1 MKKSRTVI
9 RRRQSESPALRHLP
23 LVDILV
29 DAPAELQ
36 ELVVQSGLKVLEA
49 MLEEDRVA
57 VCGPRYAHPPER
69 RASGA
74 GHAPSEVVLGGR
86 KVALR
91 RPRVRHAGQEV
102 ALPTFRA
109 FAADDPLNRRVVEQ
123 MLVGVATR
131 QYGRSLEP
139 LGPDVRTRGTSKSAV
154 SRRFVAQTQAQLDA
168 WRATPLADLDLAV
181 LLLDGVHV
189 GHHCIVV
196 ALGIDVTG
204 QKHALG
210 VWEGST
216 ENTTVCQGLL
226 TNLQSRG
233 LRTERSLLVIL
244 DGAKALHTAVTQTFG
259 AAAVLQRCQIHTQR
273 NVLEYLPQAQR
284 PWVQAILT
292 RAYTHRDVKAARRL
306 LQDLARRLDTDHPSA
321 PNQCAGRAR
330 RDAHD
335 PRVRPL
341 RAPAAIAGHHK
352 RRREP
357 PEPDAARQAQ
367 REALAGRRD
376 GATLGRRRGCWKR
389 PRASAVSKA
398 VRTCPSWW
406 RRSERATR
414 SSGSGNRRRWLRS
427 RESSRRWSFNS
438 ARDIPYA
445 RQRGGS
451 RR

>member
-9 RRRQSESPALRHLP
+9 RRRQSKSPALRHLP
-23 LVDILV
+23 LVDILA
-29 DAPAELQ
+29 DAQAELQ

-57 VCGPRYAHPPER
+57 GCGPRYAHPPER
-69 RASGA
+69 RASRA

-91 RPRVRHAGQEV
+91 RRRGRHAGQEV
-102 ALPTFRA
+102 AVPTFRA

-139 LGPDVRTRGTSKSAV
+139 LGPDGRTRGTSKSAV

-168 WRATPLADLDLAV
+168 GRATPLADLDLAV
-181 LLLDGVHV
+181 LLLAGVHV
-189 GHHCIVV
+189 GHPCIVV

-216 ENTTVCQGLL
+216 EHTTVCQGLL

-233 LRTERSLLVIL
+233 LRTARSVLVIL

-259 AAAVLQRCQIHTQR
+259 AAAVLQRCQIHKQR
-273 NVLEYLPQAQR
+273 NVLEYLPQAPR

-321 PNQCAGRAR
+321 ATS
-330 RDAHD
+330 
-335 PRVRPL
+335 V
-341 RAPAAIAGHHK
+341 
-352 RRREP
+352 
-357 PEPDAARQAQ
+357 
-367 REALAGRRD
+367 RD
-376 GATLGRRRGCWKR
+376 GLDETLTILGFGL
-389 PRASAVSKA
+389 
-398 VRTCPSWW
+398 
-406 RRSERATR
+406 SER
-414 SSGSGNRRRWLRS
+414 
-427 RESSRRWSFNS
+427 
-438 ARDIPYA
+438 
-445 RQRGGS
+445 RQRSLATTNAAERGGPHPS
-451 RR
+451 DRCSSQLRWNPGS

>member
-9 RRRQSESPALRHLP
+9 RRRQSSSPALRHLP

-29 DAPAELQ
+29 DTQTELQ
-36 ELVVQSGLKVLEA
+36 ALVVASGLKVLEA

-57 VCGPRYAHPPER
+57 VCGPRYAHQPER
-69 RASGA
+69 RASRA

-91 RPRVRHAGQEV
+91 RPRGRHDGQEV

-109 FAADDPLNRRVVEQ
+109 FAGDDPLNRRVVEQ

-168 WRATPLADLDLAV
+168 WRATPLAELDLAV

-189 GHHCIVV
+189 GTHCIVV

-210 VWEGST
+210 VWEGAT

-233 LRTERSLLVIL
+233 LRTDRSLLVIL

-259 AAAVLQRCQIHTQR
+259 AAAVLQRCQIHKQR

-284 PWVQAILT
+284 PWVKAILT
-292 RAYTHRDVKAARRL
+292 RAYTNRDVTAARRL
-306 LQDLARRLDTDHPSA
+306 LQDLARRPGRGPSECRREC
-321 PNQCAGRAR
+321 PGRAR
-330 RDAHD
+330 RDAHGH
-335 PRVRPL
+335 RVRPL
-341 RAPAAIAGHHK
+341 RAPASG
-352 RRREP
+352 RWP
-357 PEPDAARQAQ
+357 Q
-367 REALAGRRD
+367 R
-376 GATLGRRRGCWKR
+376 TP
-389 PRASAVSKA
+389 PRAFSA
-398 VRTCPSWW
+398 
-406 RRSERATR
+406 ERGTSSAT
-414 SSGSGNRRRWLRS
+414 
-427 RESSRRWSFNS
+427 
-438 ARDIPYA
+438 
-445 RQRGGS
+445 
-451 RR
+451 